1 MNRTNRL
8 SSRKLSTVD
17 KWFGFFLVV
26 PAIIILSVTVL
37 FPILKGVF
45 VSFCSYK
52 LRNLNNPTWNNFKN
66 YKALFQSKE
75 IYIFFKNTF
84 VYVFFTVGIQF
95 FIGMAIA
102 LLLNSK
108 IRGRNIFRGL
118 FLIPWTIPTVV
129 VAILWRWM
137 LHQQFGVLNYIFYHL
152 GITSTVNVSW
162 TTNPLLAMVAIIV
175 ASTWRQMPYMVVMI
189 LAALQSVDRN
199 LIEAS
204 YIDGASKYQS
214 LLNVT
219 IPAIRPVLITS
230 VWISLMQNFQ
240 MYTIIANMTGG
251 GPTTSTTTL
260 SVAAYKA
267 AFQSYDFGKGAAIGV
282 LWLVLLFVVT
292 LITNKLNERASMDYQ

>member
-1 MNRTNRL
+1 MNKENRL
-8 SSRKLSTVD
+8 DQKRMYVNDKL
-17 KWFGFFLVV
+17 FGFLLVL
-26 PAIIILSVTVL
+26 PAIAILSVTVL
-37 FPILKGVF
+37 FPILKGIY
-45 VSFCSYK
+45 VSFCNYK
-52 LRNLNNPTWNNFKN
+52 LATLNNPKWNNFKN
-66 YKALFQSKE
+66 YKALFKSKDIF
-75 IYIFFKNTF
+75 IYFKNTF
-84 VYVFFTVGIQF
+84 VYVLLTVGIQF
-95 FIGMAIA
+95 VLGFSVA

-108 IRGRNIFRGL
+108 IRGRNVFRGL

-152 GITSTVNVSW
+152 GFTETVNVSW
-162 TTNPLLAMVAIIV
+162 TTQPKLAMAAIVI
-175 ASTWRQMPYMVVMI
+175 ASIWRQMPYMIVMI
-189 LAALQSVDRN
+189 LAALQSVDRS

-204 YIDGASKYQS
+204 YIDGANNFKSIIH
-214 LLNVT
+214 V
-219 IPAIRPVLITS
+219 IMPAIRPVIITS

-282 LWLVLLFVVT
+282 LWLLLLFVVT
-292 LITNKLNERASMDYQ
+292 LLTNRANEKASSDYQ